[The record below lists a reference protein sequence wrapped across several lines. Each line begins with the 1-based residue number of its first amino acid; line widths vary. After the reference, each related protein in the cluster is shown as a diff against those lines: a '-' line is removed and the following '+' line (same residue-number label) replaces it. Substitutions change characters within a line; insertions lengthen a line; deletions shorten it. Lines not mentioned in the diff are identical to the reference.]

1 MRSDAILLVVMAVLP
16 PGQALLADA
25 TRLKAPFPPTS
36 AAPARRRQQPMTM
49 MAPRFASREDMFA
62 MMKQLNKDGAG
73 EWSTPLAPREKSPER
88 ETTPEQIKADAKCVF
103 AVLDYDGDGQLTIAE
118 LSQHLGGAGYSV
130 AAIANLFD
138 TVDIDKDGEISCD
151 ELCACFARFATLRQE
166 PGLGDFDVDFVDE
179 SNLMADELFDQ
190 IDIDGD
196 GQITKVELQAHL
208 KESSY
213 SEAAVGAIFDAIDVN
228 DDGELS
234 REELR
239 GGLARYGAL
248 RLALGVGKYYDYED
262 PNSSGSK
269 PTEYR
274 YFW

>member
-1 MRSDAILLVVMAVLP
+1 
-16 PGQALLADA
+16 
-25 TRLKAPFPPTS
+25 
-36 AAPARRRQQPMTM
+36 
-49 MAPRFASREDMFA
+49 MFA
-62 MMKQLNKDGAG
+62 MMKQLSKDDAG
-73 EWSTPLAPREKSPER
+73 EWSTSPPPPPTQTQSAPAPEASPA
-88 ETTPEQIKADAKCVF
+88 QIRADAECVF

-118 LSQHLGGAGYSV
+118 LSQHLGAAGYSS
-130 AAIANLFD
+130 AAIDNLFE
-138 TVDIDKDGEISCD
+138 TVDINNDGEISCD
-151 ELCACFARFATLRQE
+151 ELCACFSRFATLRQE
-166 PGLGDFDVDFVDE
+166 PGLGDFVLDFVDE
-179 SNLMADELFDQ
+179 SNAIADELFDE
-190 IDIDGD
+190 IDGDGD

-208 KESSY
+208 KETAY

-248 RLALGVGKYYDYED
+248 RLALGVGKYYDYGGVS
-262 PNSSGSK
+262 PM

>member
-1 MRSDAILLVVMAVLP
+1 
-16 PGQALLADA
+16 
-25 TRLKAPFPPTS
+25 
-36 AAPARRRQQPMTM
+36 MTM

-166 PGLGDFDVDFVDE
+166 PGLGDSDVDFVDE

-190 IDIDGD
+190 IDIDG
-196 GQITKVELQAHL
+196 
-208 KESSY
+208 
-213 SEAAVGAIFDAIDVN
+213 
-228 DDGELS
+228 DGELS